1 LLLPAAPE
9 YIHEEEAQQM
19 APEGH
24 DVVDNYTYSEPQQQV
39 VSSDNWGEEPLT
51 EEPPSFSNEM
61 TVAPEEPVQAP
72 PVPPPHVEEPVG
84 EPVKKTYAS
93 IVCHFL
99 LALLFDLFNILPD
112 ASLKLHLTD
121 SCS

>member
-1 LLLPAAPE
+1 MLLLAAPE
-9 YIHEEEAQQM
+9 YIHEEEAQQIT
-19 APEGH
+19 PEGH
-24 DVVDNYTYSEPQQQV
+24 DVVDSYTYSEPQQQV
-39 VSSDNWGEEPLT
+39 VSDNWGEEPLP

-61 TVAPEEPVQAP
+61 AVAPEEPVQAP

-93 IVCHFL
+93 IVCHL
-99 LALLFDLFNILPD
+99 LLDLSFDLFDILPD
-112 ASLKLHLTD
+112 ASLKLHSTD

>member
-1 LLLPAAPE
+1 LPAAPE
-9 YIHEEEAQQM
+9 YVHEEEAQQI
-19 APEGH
+19 APEVH
-24 DVVDNYTYSEPQQQV
+24 DVVENYTYSEPQQQV
-39 VSSDNWGEEPLT
+39 VSDNWGEEPLP

-61 TVAPEEPVQAP
+61 AVAPEEPVQAP
-72 PVPPPHVEEPVG
+72 PVPLPHVDEPVC

-99 LALLFDLFNILPD
+99 LAVSFYLFGILPD